1 MPANLDNPPIQLLV
15 VEDSEMD
22 YDLLLAL
29 LARAGRPVRARRVED
44 EAGMRAVLRDG
55 PVDVVITDHNLP
67 HFDSLAAL
75 AVARSHDPDL
85 PVIVVSGEMSEELAV
100 SVLQAG
106 ADDFILKSRLF
117 RTGPAI
123 TRSLQAAHDRR
134 AGRAT
139 STALEESEA
148 RLRALTRHLETIKE
162 EERHRIAREIHD
174 DIGATLTALRFEL
187 VSLARQGT
195 AGSGQA
201 PRLASMLS
209 LLEQAVAASHR
220 IQHNLRPPVLDA
232 GLVAALQW
240 LVRSFASR
248 SSIAAKFETNREDLP
263 LPAECAAA
271 MYRVAQESL
280 ANISKY
286 AQAQHVSVQ
295 LFAAADEVTLEIS
308 DDGVGFDPRM
318 LQATP
323 GFGLRGLIERARG
336 FGGWAEI
343 SSAPGRGTTVM
354 FSVPAGDE
362 AGANPQSPPGSSP
375 DGATQATQTLR
386 PGADRAAAAIG
397 SRVPAPLDA
406 QARAAAGAGSLR
418 PNP

>member
-1 MPANLDNPPIQLLV
+1 MPNATDNQPIQLLV
-15 VEDSEMD
+15 VEDSELD

-29 LARAGRPVRARRVED
+29 LARGGRPVRARRVED

-55 PVDVVITDHNLP
+55 PVDVVVTDHNLP
-67 HFDSLAAL
+67 NFDSLAAL
-75 AVARSHDPDL
+75 AVAKSYDPDL

-100 SVLQAG
+100 AVLQGG

-117 RTGPAI
+117 RLGPAL
-123 TRSLQAAHDRR
+123 TRSLQAAQQRR
-134 AGRAT
+134 AGREAAV
-139 STALEESEA
+139 ALEQSET

-187 VSLARQGT
+187 VGLARQGQT
-195 AGSGQA
+195 RPEQA
-201 PRLASMLS
+201 PRLAAMLG

-248 SSIAAKFETNREDLP
+248 TSIAATFETNREDLP

-280 ANISKY
+280 SNISKY

-295 LFAAADEVTLEIS
+295 LFVAAGEVTLEIS
-308 DDGVGFDPRM
+308 DDGVGFDPGM

-354 FSVPAGDE
+354 FSVPIHPSE
-362 AGANPQSPPGSSP
+362 ARHNAQ
-375 DGATQATQTLR
+375 R
-386 PGADRAAAAIG
+386 PEDVTTPIR
-397 SRVPAPLDA
+397 
-406 QARAAAGAGSLR
+406 
-418 PNP
+418 

>member
-1 MPANLDNPPIQLLV
+1 MTANLDHPPIQLLV

-22 YDLLLAL
+22 YNLLLAL
-29 LARAGRPVRARRVED
+29 LARTGRPVRARRVED

-55 PVDVVITDHNLP
+55 PVDIVITDHNLP
-67 HFDSLAAL
+67 SFDSLSAL

-100 SVLQAG
+100 DALQAG

-117 RTGPAI
+117 RVGPAI
-123 TRSLQAAHDRR
+123 TRSLQAARERR

-139 STALEESEA
+139 STALKESEA
-148 RLRALTRHLETIKE
+148 RLRALTRHLETVKE

-187 VSLARQGT
+187 VGLARQ
-195 AGSGQA
+195 APAAPGQA

-240 LVRSFASR
+240 LVRSFATR
-248 SSIAAKFETNREDLP
+248 ASIAATFESNREDLP
-263 LPAECAAA
+263 LAAESAAA
-271 MYRVAQESL
+271 MYRVVQESL
-280 ANISKY
+280 SNITKY
-286 AQAQHVSVQ
+286 AQAQNVSVQ
-295 LFAAADEVTLEIS
+295 LFSSGEEVTLEIS
-308 DDGVGFDPRM
+308 DDGVGFDPR
-318 LQATP
+318 LLRGTP
-323 GFGLRGLIERARG
+323 GFGLRGLVERARG
-336 FGGWAEI
+336 LGGWAEI

-354 FSVPAGDE
+354 FSVPAGADP
-362 AGANPQSPPGSSP
+362 APAAAAPAAVPSNASPPG
-375 DGATQATQTLR
+375 
-386 PGADRAAAAIG
+386 
-397 SRVPAPLDA
+397 
-406 QARAAAGAGSLR
+406 
-418 PNP
+418 

>member
-1 MPANLDNPPIQLLV
+1 MSATALDNPPIQLLV
-15 VEDSEMD
+15 VEDSELD

-29 LARAGRPVRARRVED
+29 LARGGRPVRARRVED
-44 EAGMRAVLRDG
+44 EAGMRAVFRDG
-55 PVDVVITDHNLP
+55 PIDVVVTDHNLP
-67 HFDSLAAL
+67 QFDSLAAL
-75 AVARSHDPDL
+75 AVAKSHDPDL

-100 SVLQAG
+100 AVLQGG

-117 RTGPAI
+117 RLGPAL
-123 TRSLQAAHDRR
+123 TRSLQAAQERR
-134 AGRAT
+134 AGREAAA
-139 STALEESEA
+139 ALEQSET
-148 RLRALTRHLETIKE
+148 RLRALTRHLETVKE

-187 VSLARQGT
+187 VGLARQGHT
-195 AGSGQA
+195 QPEQA
-201 PRLASMLS
+201 PRLAAMLG

-248 SSIAAKFETNREDLP
+248 TSISATFETNREDLP

-280 ANISKY
+280 SNISKY

-295 LFAAADEVTLEIS
+295 LFVAVGEVTLEVS
-308 DDGVGFDPRM
+308 DDGVGFDPGM

-354 FSVPAGDE
+354 FSVPI
-362 AGANPQSPPGSSP
+362 NPQTEPQTAQRQS
-375 DGATQATQTLR
+375 DVATPSIR
-386 PGADRAAAAIG
+386 
-397 SRVPAPLDA
+397 
-406 QARAAAGAGSLR
+406 
-418 PNP
+418 

>member
-1 MPANLDNPPIQLLV
+1 MRQNRVSMGANLDNPPIQLLV
-15 VEDSEMD
+15 VEDSELD

-44 EAGMRAVLRDG
+44 EAGMRAVFRDG
-55 PVDVVITDHNLP
+55 PVDVVVTDHNLP

-75 AVARSHDPDL
+75 AVAKAHDPDL
-85 PVIVVSGEMSEELAV
+85 PVIVVSGEMSEDLAV
-100 SVLQAG
+100 SVLHAG
-106 ADDFILKSRLF
+106 ADDFILKARLF
-117 RTGPAI
+117 RVGPAL
-123 TRSLQAAHDRR
+123 TRSLQAARERR
-134 AGRAT
+134 AGREAAA
-139 STALEESEA
+139 ALAQSEA
-148 RLRALTRHLETIKE
+148 RLRALTRHLETVKE

-187 VSLARQGT
+187 VGMARQET
-195 AGSGQA
+195 RAEQA
-201 PRLASMLS
+201 PRLAAMLG

-248 SSIAAKFETNREDLP
+248 SAIAASFETNREDLP
-263 LPAECAAA
+263 LAAECAAA

-280 ANISKY
+280 ANISKH
-286 AQAQHVSVQ
+286 AQAQNVTVQ
-295 LFAAADEVTLEIS
+295 LFAAPGEVTLEIS

-354 FSVPAGDE
+354 FSVPAG
-362 AGANPQSPPGSSP
+362 
-375 DGATQATQTLR
+375 
-386 PGADRAAAAIG
+386 AAA
-397 SRVPAPLDA
+397 PAPPA
-406 QARAAAGAGSLR
+406 APAAA
-418 PNP
+418 

>member
-1 MPANLDNPPIQLLV
+1 
-15 VEDSEMD
+15 
-22 YDLLLAL
+22 
-29 LARAGRPVRARRVED
+29 
-44 EAGMRAVLRDG
+44 MRAVLRDG

-67 HFDSLAAL
+67 QFDSLAAL

-123 TRSLQAAHDRR
+123 TRSLQAARDRR

-139 STALEESEA
+139 STALEQSEA

-187 VSLARQGT
+187 VSMARQGQNVP
-195 AGSGQA
+195 GQA

-240 LVRSFASR
+240 LVRSFAAR
-248 SSIAAKFETNREDLP
+248 SAIAASFETNREDLP

-295 LFAAADEVTLEIS
+295 LFAATDEVTLEVS

-354 FSVPAGDE
+354 FSVPAGTDPVGSQGGSKDGGTR
-362 AGANPQSPPGSSP
+362 GADAARPVA
-375 DGATQATQTLR
+375 DGAASAGPTT
-386 PGADRAAAAIG
+386 AD
-397 SRVPAPLDA
+397 APRDT
-406 QARAAAGAGSLR
+406 QARASNDAGFLR
-418 PNP
+418 PT

>member
-1 MPANLDNPPIQLLV
+1 MPPILDNPPIQLLV
-15 VEDSEMD
+15 VEDSELD
-22 YDLLLAL
+22 YELLLAL
-29 LARAGRPVRARRVED
+29 LARSGRPVRARRVED
-44 EAGMRAVLRDG
+44 EAGMRGVLRDG

-67 HFDSLAAL
+67 RFDSMAAL
-75 AVARSHDPDL
+75 AVARAHDPDL
-85 PVIVVSGEMSEELAV
+85 PVIIVSGEMAEELAV
-100 SVLQAG
+100 DVLQAG

-117 RTGPAI
+117 RVGPAI
-123 TRSLQAAHDRR
+123 TRSLRSANERR
-134 AGRAT
+134 AGRAAAA
-139 STALEESEA
+139 ALEESET
-148 RLRALTRHLETIKE
+148 RLRALTRHLETVKE

-187 VSLARQGT
+187 VGWARQGS
-195 AGSGQA
+195 ANPEQA
-201 PRLASMLS
+201 ARLSAMLS

-240 LVRSFASR
+240 LVRSFATR
-248 SSIAAKFETNREDLP
+248 SAIAASFETNREDLP
-263 LPAECAAA
+263 LQAECAAA

-286 AQAQHVSVQ
+286 AQAQNVSVQ
-295 LFAAADEVTLEIS
+295 LFAGAGEVTLEIS
-308 DDGVGFDPRM
+308 DDGVGFDPGM

-354 FSVPAGDE
+354 FSVPAGVAE
-362 AGANPQSPPGSSP
+362 AGEAAQRL
-375 DGATQATQTLR
+375 D
-386 PGADRAAAAIG
+386 AAAI
-397 SRVPAPLDA
+397 SP
-406 QARAAAGAGSLR
+406 R
-418 PNP
+418 P

>member
-1 MPANLDNPPIQLLV
+1 MAANLDNPPIQLLV

-29 LARAGRPVRARRVED
+29 LARSGRPVRARRVED
-44 EAGMRAVLRDG
+44 EAGMRAVLADG
-55 PVDVVITDHNLP
+55 PVDIVISDHNLP
-67 HFDSLAAL
+67 SFDSLAAL
-75 AVARSHDPDL
+75 AVARAHDPDL

-100 SVLQAG
+100 GVLQAG

-117 RTGPAI
+117 RAGPAI
-123 TRSLQAAHDRR
+123 TRSLQAARERR

-139 STALEESEA
+139 ASALEESES
-148 RLRALTRHLETIKE
+148 RLRALTRHLETVKE

-187 VSLARQGT
+187 VGLARQQQT
-195 AGSGQA
+195 SPEQA

-240 LVRSFASR
+240 LVRSFAAR
-248 SSIAAKFETNREDLP
+248 SSIAARFESNREDLP
-263 LPAECAAA
+263 LPADCAAA
-271 MYRVAQESL
+271 MYRVVQESL

-286 AQAQHVSVQ
+286 AQAQNVSVQ
-295 LFAAADEVTLEIS
+295 LFAAASDVTLEIS
-308 DDGVGFDPRM
+308 DDGVGFDPGM
-318 LQATP
+318 LRATP
-323 GFGLRGLIERARG
+323 GFGLRGLVERARG
-336 FGGWAEI
+336 LGGWAEI

-354 FSVPAGDE
+354 FSVPM
-362 AGANPQSPPGSSP
+362 
-375 DGATQATQTLR
+375 
-386 PGADRAAAAIG
+386 PGAAADAPPAGRSAARGPARAAAADA
-397 SRVPAPLDA
+397 PAP
-406 QARAAAGAGSLR
+406 AAAPAPPPAPAPAGEGFFAPGA
-418 PNP
+418 PPE

>member
-1 MPANLDNPPIQLLV
+1 MTTTLDNPPIQLLV
-15 VEDSEMD
+15 VEDSELD

-29 LARAGRPVRARRVED
+29 LARGGRPVRARRVED
-44 EAGMRAVLRDG
+44 EAGMRAVFRDG
-55 PVDVVITDHNLP
+55 PVDVVVTDHNLP

-75 AVARSHDPDL
+75 SVAKSYDPDL

-100 SVLQAG
+100 TVLQAG

-117 RTGPAI
+117 RLGPAL
-123 TRSLQAAHDRR
+123 TRSLQAAQERR
-134 AGRAT
+134 AGREAAA
-139 STALEESEA
+139 ALEESET
-148 RLRALTRHLETIKE
+148 RLRALTRHLETVKE

-187 VSLARQGT
+187 VGLARQG
-195 AGSGQA
+195 QNQPVLA
-201 PRLASMLS
+201 PRLAAMLG

-248 SSIAAKFETNREDLP
+248 TSISATFETNREDLP

-280 ANISKY
+280 SNISKY

-295 LFAAADEVTLEIS
+295 LFVAAGEVTLEIS
-308 DDGVGFDPRM
+308 DDGVGFDPGM

-354 FSVPAGDE
+354 FSVPISPSAE
-362 AGANPQSPPGSSP
+362 PQNAQRQE
-375 DGATQATQTLR
+375 GATT
-386 PGADRAAAAIG
+386 
-397 SRVPAPLDA
+397 PL
-406 QARAAAGAGSLR
+406 
-418 PNP
+418 

>member
-1 MPANLDNPPIQLLV
+1 MTMPNARDTPAIQLLV
-15 VEDSEMD
+15 VEDSELD
-22 YDLLLAL
+22 YELLLAL

-44 EAGMRAVLRDG
+44 EAGMRAVFRDG
-55 PVDVVITDHNLP
+55 PVDVVVTDHNMP
-67 HFDSLAAL
+67 NFDSLAAL
-75 AVARSHDPDL
+75 AVAKSHDPDL

-100 SVLQAG
+100 AVLQAG

-117 RTGPAI
+117 RVGPAL
-123 TRSLQAAHDRR
+123 TRSLQAARERR
-134 AGRAT
+134 AGREAAA
-139 STALEESEA
+139 ALEQSET

-187 VSLARQGT
+187 VALARQAQT
-195 AGSGQA
+195 YPEQA
-201 PRLASMLS
+201 PRLAAMLG

-248 SSIAAKFETNREDLP
+248 TAINATFESNREDLP

-280 ANISKY
+280 SNITKY
-286 AQAQHVSVQ
+286 AQAQNVSVQ
-295 LFAAADEVTLEIS
+295 LFASTLEVTLEIS
-308 DDGVGFDPRM
+308 DDGVGFDPGM
-318 LQATP
+318 LQVTP

-343 SSAPGRGTTVM
+343 SSAPRRGTTVM
-354 FSVPAGDE
+354 FSVPADLVE
-362 AGANPQSPPGSSP
+362 
-375 DGATQATQTLR
+375 D
-386 PGADRAAAAIG
+386 AASDAA
-397 SRVPAPLDA
+397 V
-406 QARAAAGAGSLR
+406 AGSAPPAR
-418 PNP
+418 R

>member
-1 MPANLDNPPIQLLV
+1 MPSPLDNPPIQLLV
-15 VEDSEMD
+15 VEDSELD

-29 LARAGRPVRARRVED
+29 LARGGRPVRARRVED
-44 EAGMRAVLRDG
+44 EAGMRAVFQDG
-55 PVDVVITDHNLP
+55 PVDVVVTDHSLP
-67 HFDSLAAL
+67 QFDSLAAL
-75 AVARSHDPDL
+75 AVAKSHDPDL

-100 SVLQAG
+100 AVLHAG

-117 RTGPAI
+117 RVGPAL
-123 TRSLQAAHDRR
+123 TRSLQAARERR
-134 AGRAT
+134 AGREAAA
-139 STALEESEA
+139 ALEQSET

-187 VSLARQGT
+187 VGLARQGQT
-195 AGSGQA
+195 QPAQA
-201 PRLASMLS
+201 PRLAAMLG

-248 SSIAAKFETNREDLP
+248 TSIVATFETNREDLP

-280 ANISKY
+280 SNISKY

-295 LFAAADEVTLEIS
+295 LFAATGEVTLEVS
-308 DDGVGFDPRM
+308 DDGVGFDPGM

-354 FSVPAGDE
+354 FSVPTGPGDKAHAPQRHE
-362 AGANPQSPPGSSP
+362 GA
-375 DGATQATQTLR
+375 ATSTE
-386 PGADRAAAAIG
+386 
-397 SRVPAPLDA
+397 
-406 QARAAAGAGSLR
+406 
-418 PNP
+418 

>member
-1 MPANLDNPPIQLLV
+1 MPMPTNLDNPPIQLLV
-15 VEDSEMD
+15 VEDSELD

-29 LARAGRPVRARRVED
+29 LARGGRPVRARRVED
-44 EAGMRAVLRDG
+44 EAGMRAVFRDG
-55 PVDVVITDHNLP
+55 PVDVVVTDHNLP
-67 HFDSLAAL
+67 QFDSLAAL
-75 AVARSHDPDL
+75 AVAKSYDPDL

-100 SVLQAG
+100 AVLQGG

-117 RTGPAI
+117 RLGPAL
-123 TRSLQAAHDRR
+123 TRSLQAAQERR
-134 AGRAT
+134 AGREAAA
-139 STALEESEA
+139 ALEQSET
-148 RLRALTRHLETIKE
+148 RLRALTRHLETVKE

-187 VSLARQGT
+187 VGLARQVQT
-195 AGSGQA
+195 QPEHA
-201 PRLASMLS
+201 PRLAAMLG

-248 SSIAAKFETNREDLP
+248 TSIVARFETNREDLP

-280 ANISKY
+280 SNISKY

-295 LFAAADEVTLEIS
+295 LFVAAGEVTLEIS
-308 DDGVGFDPRM
+308 DDGVGFDPGM

-354 FSVPAGDE
+354 FSVPT
-362 AGANPQSPPGSSP
+362 NP
-375 DGATQATQTLR
+375 
-386 PGADRAAAAIG
+386 AAA
-397 SRVPAPLDA
+397 PP
-406 QARAAAGAGSLR
+406 AAARQASAATTTR
-418 PNP
+418 